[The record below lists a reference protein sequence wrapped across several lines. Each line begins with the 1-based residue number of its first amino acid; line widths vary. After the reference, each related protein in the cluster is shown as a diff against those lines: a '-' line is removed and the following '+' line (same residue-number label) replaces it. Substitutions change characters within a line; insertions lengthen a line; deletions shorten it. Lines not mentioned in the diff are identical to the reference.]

1 MLAMYKRSLE
11 TTKARSLYLLLP
23 TALTSSMSREESQ
36 DLDLTDLDTL
46 LAIGQQIGS
55 WYSATYL
62 SKEPRY
68 TSSRTGIDLVAE
80 LLNGNHNRFFDHTR
94 MSKKT
99 FLKLVTIL
107 EAHGMKDMRVCN
119 TPHQLLI
126 FLYIVSNGAS
136 NRAAQEHFQHS
147 GETISRCF
155 YASLDALCS
164 FAKTVIVQPTG
175 MLVPRE
181 ISSNPKFY
189 PYFKDAVGAI
199 DGTHI
204 PAQVDA
210 AHQVAFRDRNGNIS
224 QNCLAACSF
233 DLQFQY
239 VLAGWEGSAHYGLL
253 LSNALATDFV
263 VPPGKYFLADA
274 GFALSESFLV
284 PYRGVRYHLREW
296 ERGRKR
302 HA

>member
-1 MLAMYKRSLE
+1 MYKRSLE

-107 EAHGMKDMRVCN
+107 EAHGMKDMRV
-119 TPHQLLI
+119 
-126 FLYIVSNGAS
+126 
-136 NRAAQEHFQHS
+136 
-147 GETISRCF
+147 
-155 YASLDALCS
+155 
-164 FAKTVIVQPTG
+164 
-175 MLVPRE
+175 
-181 ISSNPKFY
+181 
-189 PYFKDAVGAI
+189 
-199 DGTHI
+199 
-204 PAQVDA
+204 
-210 AHQVAFRDRNGNIS
+210 
-224 QNCLAACSF
+224 
-233 DLQFQY
+233 
-239 VLAGWEGSAHYGLL
+239 
-253 LSNALATDFV
+253 
-263 VPPGKYFLADA
+263 
-274 GFALSESFLV
+274 
-284 PYRGVRYHLREW
+284 
-296 ERGRKR
+296 
-302 HA
+302 